1 MQKVN
6 LPHYMLVLAFISTG
20 LNLLSGILGIYFS
33 TLGDLE
39 MALRLLIIGAYFD
52 VLDGRF
58 ARRAPTK
65 SELGVYADSFAD
77 LFTFALLPAYMVLEA
92 DIFLGNIIIVTGINV
107 VFVLAVFYSFA
118 GWFRLVRFSA
128 RPTGVM
134 YQGLPSSAAAMFVGS
149 LIVLYEQ
156 NNTLPLLDVLVTLT
170 VLFSAIMMVSKI
182 DYPSPKRMYKT
193 DNYLFASASIMGL
206 IYIFI
211 PNIFSLLIVIAIFL
225 LYIFLGPYY
234 YIKSEKT
241 ISSTDQ

>member
-1 MQKVN
+1 
-6 LPHYMLVLAFISTG
+6 MLVLAFISTG
-20 LNLLSGILGIYFS
+20 LNLSSGILGIYFS
-33 TLGDLE
+33 IEGNLE

-92 DIFLGNIIIVTGINV
+92 NVFLGDITILTGITV
-107 VFVLAVFYSFA
+107 AFVLAVFYSFA

-128 RPTGVM
+128 KPTGVM
-134 YQGLPSSAAAMFVGS
+134 YRGLPSSAAAMFVGS
-149 LIVLYEQ
+149 LIVLYSQ
-156 NNTLPLLDVLVTLT
+156 FTAIPLLDVLVTLAI
-170 VLFSAIMMVSKI
+170 LFSATMMVSKI

-206 IYIFI
+206 FYIFV
-211 PNIFSLLIVIAIFL
+211 PNIISLIIVIAIFL

-234 YIKSEKT
+234 YIKSEKN
-241 ISSTDQ
+241 ISGTY